1 MTDETRR
8 PYRASPLTATLL
20 ATTMLS
26 AAAPAFAAAA
36 GSATGPQLE
45 ELVVTAQKR
54 EENLQAV
61 PVSVQALSTQK
72 LDQLQVKGFEDYV
85 KFLPSVS
92 FKTAGPGFTSIYM
105 RGVASG
111 ENGNHSGPRPSVGVY
126 LDEQP
131 VTTITGPVEP
141 HIYDIARVEALAGP
155 QGTLYGASSQAGTIR
170 IITNKPSTAG
180 FSAAY
185 DLEVNAVAPHQ
196 DPGYVADGY
205 VNQPLSDRAAIRL
218 VGWYEHDGGFIDNVR
233 NIRTFPTSG
242 ITIDNKNLVEN
253 SYNDADTIGARA
265 ALKIDLDDNWTVTPS
280 AMAQKTDVNGLYAYD
295 PNLGD
300 LKVGHWLPDTS
311 RDRWAQAALTIQG
324 KIANLDVTYAG
335 AYLNRRVHTES
346 DYSDYSFF
354 YDQAPYYYGNY
365 ITDAAG
371 HLINPSQFV
380 VGNDRYTKQSHE
392 LRVASPASD
401 RFRYVAGLFYEKQ
414 EHSIEQNYL
423 IFGLDPAISVSGH
436 PNTLWLTKQ
445 LRTDID
451 EAVFGEATYDLTD
464 KLSLTG
470 GLRLFR
476 ADNGLKG
483 FFGFGAGFSSGTG
496 EAACFG
502 PPVVSGGPCTNLD
515 KRTKEDGHTYKLNA
529 TYRLTEQKMV
539 YATVSTGYRP
549 GGINRRGT
557 LAPYQSDYLTNYE
570 IGWKTTWAD
579 NTLRWNGAVF
589 YEKWDKFQ
597 FSFLGANGLT
607 EIRNAPEAEMKGV
620 ETDLNWIPVE
630 GLTLAASGAYTD
642 ATLTKKYCSDASD
655 PDCADPA
662 APAGTALPITPKWK
676 GNLTARYE
684 WVAGADLKAH
694 VQGAM
699 VYEGARW
706 ADLRTVERG
715 LEGRLPAYT
724 AFDFAAGV
732 SRANWRIEAYVK
744 NAFDERGQEARYT
757 ECAISVCAPQ
767 TYVVPIRPRLIGLR
781 FGQSF

>member
-1 MTDETRR
+1 MTNQTRR
-8 PYRASPLTATLL
+8 PYRASPLTASLL

-26 AAAPAFAAAA
+26 AAAPALAAAA
-36 GSATGPQLE
+36 DPGAQLE

-54 EENLQAV
+54 EENLQNV

-170 IITNKPSTAG
+170 IITNKPSTSG
-180 FSAAY
+180 FSAGY
-185 DLEVNAVAPHQ
+185 DVEVNAVAPHH
-196 DPGYVADGY
+196 DPGYIAEGY

-218 VGWYEHDGGFIDNVR
+218 VGWYEHDGGFIDQVR
-233 NIRTFPTSG
+233 TLRTFPVSG
-242 ITIDNKNLVEN
+242 ITIDNKAHAEN

-280 AMAQKTDVNGLYAYD
+280 AMAQQTEVNGLYAYD

-311 RDRWAQAALTIQG
+311 KDRWVQAALTIQG
-324 KIANLDVTYAG
+324 KVANLDVTYAG
-335 AYLNRRVHTES
+335 AYLKRHVDTQS
-346 DYSDYSFF
+346 DYSDYSYF
-354 YDQAPYYYGNY
+354 YDQPGYEYGQY
-365 ITDAAG
+365 ITDAGG

-380 VGNDRYTKQSHE
+380 VGRDRYTKQSHE
-392 LRVASPASD
+392 FRVASPAGNRL
-401 RFRYVAGLFYEKQ
+401 RFVAGLFYEKQ
-414 EHSIEQNYL
+414 EHNIEQNYL
-423 IFGLDPAISVSGH
+423 IFGLDPALSPKGH

-451 EAVFGEATYDLTD
+451 EAVFGEATYDLTS
-464 KLSLTG
+464 KLSVTG
-470 GLRLFR
+470 GVRFFR

-483 FFGFGAGFSSGTG
+483 FFGFGSGFSSGTG

-502 PPVVSGGPCTNLD
+502 PAVVAGGPCTNLI

-529 TYRLTEQKMV
+529 SYRLTEDKMV

-557 LAPYQSDYLTNYE
+557 LPPYQSDYLKNYE
-570 IGWKTTWAD
+570 VGWKTTWAD
-579 NTLRWNGAVF
+579 NSLRWNGAVF
-589 YEKWDKFQ
+589 YEQWDKFQ

-607 EIRNAPEAEMKGV
+607 EIRNAPQAEMRGV
-620 ETDLNWIPVE
+620 ETELNWVPAA
-630 GLTLAASGAYTD
+630 GLTFAASGAYTD
-642 ATLTKKYCSDASD
+642 AKLTRKYCRDASQ
-655 PDCADPA
+655 PNCADPA
-662 APAGTALPITPKWK
+662 APVGQALPITPKWK
-676 GNLTARYE
+676 GALTARYE
-684 WVAGADLKAH
+684 WTAAGDLRAH
-694 VQGAM
+694 VQGAA

-706 ADLRTVERG
+706 ADLRTEERS
-715 LEGRLPAYT
+715 LIGRLPAYT
-724 AFDFAAGV
+724 AFDFTAGIA
-732 SRANWRIEAYVK
+732 RASWRLEAYVK
-744 NAFDERGQEARYT
+744 NAFDERGQEARST
-757 ECAISVCAPQ
+757 ECAISVCYPQ
-767 TYVVPIRPRLIGLR
+767 TYVTPIRPRLIGLR

>member
-1 MTDETRR
+1 MNYETRR
-8 PYRASPLTATLL
+8 PYRASPLAATLL
-20 ATTMLS
+20 ASTMLS
-26 AAAPAFAAAA
+26 AAAPALAAAA
-36 GSATGPQLE
+36 GGGAQLE

-54 EENLQAV
+54 EENLQSV
-61 PVSVQALSTQK
+61 PVSVQALSAQK

-111 ENGNHSGPRPSVGVY
+111 ENSNHSGPRPSVGVY

-141 HIYDIARVEALAGP
+141 HLYDIARVEALAGP

-170 IITNKPSTAG
+170 IITNKPNPAA
-180 FSAAY
+180 FSAGY
-185 DLEVNAVAPHQ
+185 DLEVNAVAPHS
-196 DPGYVADGY
+196 DPGYVAEGY
-205 VNQPLSDRAAIRL
+205 VNQPLGDRAAIRM

-242 ITIDNKNLVEN
+242 ITIDNKNRVED

-265 ALKIDLDDNWTVTPS
+265 ALKIDLDDNWTITPS
-280 AMAQKTDVNGLYAYD
+280 AMGQKTDVNGLYQYD

-311 RDRWAQAALTIQG
+311 KDRWIQAALTIQG

-335 AYLNRRVHTES
+335 AYLNRHVHTES

-371 HLINPSQFV
+371 NLINPSQFV
-380 VGNDRYTKQSHE
+380 VGKDRYTKESHE
-392 LRVASPASD
+392 LRVASPVGD

-414 EHSIEQNYL
+414 EHNIEQNYL

-451 EAVFGEATYDLTD
+451 EAIFGEATFDVTSR
-464 KLSLTG
+464 LSITG
-470 GLRLFR
+470 GLRFFR
-476 ADNGLKG
+476 ADNSLKG
-483 FFGFGAGFSSGTG
+483 FFGFGKGFSSSTG

-502 PPVVSGGPCTNLD
+502 PPVVEGGPCTNLD
-515 KRTKEDGHTYKLNA
+515 KSTKEDGY
-529 TYRLTEQKMV
+529 TYRANVTYRITDDKLV
-539 YATVSTGYRP
+539 YFTASNGYRP

-557 LAPYQSDYLTNYE
+557 LPPYQSDYLTNYE

-579 NTLRWNGAVF
+579 NTLRWNGAIF
-589 YEKWDKFQ
+589 WDTWDKFQ

-620 ETDLNWIPVE
+620 ETDLNWVPLE
-630 GLTLAASGAYTD
+630 GLTIAASGAYTD
-642 ATLTKKYCSDASD
+642 AKLTKQYCRDASD
-655 PDCADPA
+655 PNCANPD
-662 APAGTALPITPKWK
+662 APAGQQLPITPKWK
-676 GNLTARYE
+676 ANLTARYE
-684 WVAGADLKAH
+684 WPTAYDLRAH
-694 VQGAM
+694 VQGAV
-699 VYEGARW
+699 VYEGSRW
-706 ADLRTVERG
+706 ADLRTVERSLIG
-715 LEGRLPAYT
+715 KLPSYT
-724 AFDFAAGV
+724 AVDFAAGV
-732 SRANWRIEAYVK
+732 SRANWRLEAYIK
-744 NAFDERGQEARYT
+744 NAFDERGEQARTT
-757 ECAISVCAPQ
+757 ECAISVCFPE
-767 TYVVPIRPRLIGLR
+767 TYVIPIRPRLVGLR